1 MYIAVNYIGTD
12 FTPGE
17 VLPDSLDEALVK
29 RLLKTGAIREE
40 SIVPSSPI
48 PTPDLS
54 DPEMTEEEK
63 LEMVRQNYYAQ
74 LAALGY
80 APDGMTPITAKA
92 EADAGNGDDADD
104 EDTEDEVEPEPPEVD
119 VSAALVQESKET
131 KPKATDKKKGGQG
144 K

>member
-40 SIVPSSPI
+40 SIVTPSPI
-48 PTPDLS
+48 PAPDLS

-80 APDGMTPITAKA
+80 APDGMTPITATA
-92 EADAGNGDDADD
+92 EAHASNGDDADD

-119 VSAALVQESKET
+119 VAAAIVQEAET
-131 KPKATDKKKGGQG
+131 EKPISTGKKKGGIG